1 MELMDHFSGCPVSTL
16 SNWYNEIR
24 KFAPKIKVTKYIG
37 TKQERNDIDL
47 LQQQE
52 TTNIILTSYEISIR
66 DFNKLVKINWKY
78 LIVDEGHRLKQ
89 SMLIN

>member
-1 MELMDHFSGCPVSTL
+1 MELMDHFSGCPYLPL

-52 TTNIILTSYEISIR
+52 TTNIILTLMKSQFVI
-66 DFNKLVKINWKY
+66 
-78 LIVDEGHRLKQ
+78 
-89 SMLIN
+89 LINL

>member
-1 MELMDHFSGCPVSTL
+1 MSPFPHYQIGIMRLENLHLKSKSQ
-16 SNWYNEIR
+16 
-24 KFAPKIKVTKYIG
+24 KYIG

-89 SMLIN
+89 SMFIN